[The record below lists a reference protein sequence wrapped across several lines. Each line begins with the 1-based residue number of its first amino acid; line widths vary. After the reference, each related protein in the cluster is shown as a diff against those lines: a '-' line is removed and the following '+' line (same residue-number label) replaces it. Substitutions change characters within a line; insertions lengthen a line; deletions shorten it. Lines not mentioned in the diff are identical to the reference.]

1 MSIIITL
8 LVFKDKTSLKAGFRR
23 ISVYQNTLQRHK
35 RYVVYV
41 YCINIIF
48 FSCLISRSDICYILK
63 ACFHF
68 RLSKIIGLCKMSKPL
83 TNREIIRLWSKTTC
97 IAIVLALGIQV
108 ITKWMKNDVSSLP
121 TPVEC
126 DSLTTQQLTQK
137 FNSFE
142 KFYPFYLCEHTEG
155 VTKLFH
161 FVATV
166 NVLAILAV
174 LLMRKWQPK
183 LFAFGFIQ
191 GYGLAWFSHFF
202 IEHNRPAT
210 WTYPTYS
217 FFADF
222 RMFYDIVTLK
232 FPLFMWLIVSIQS

>member
-1 MSIIITL
+1 
-8 LVFKDKTSLKAGFRR
+8 
-23 ISVYQNTLQRHK
+23 
-35 RYVVYV
+35 
-41 YCINIIF
+41 
-48 FSCLISRSDICYILK
+48 
-63 ACFHF
+63 
-68 RLSKIIGLCKMSKPL
+68 MSKPL

-108 ITKWMKNDVSSLP
+108 ITKLMKNDADSLP

-126 DSLTTQQLTQK
+126 DSLTTHQLTQK

-166 NVLAILAV
+166 NVLAILVV

-232 FPLFMWLIVSIQS
+232 FPPFM

>member
-1 MSIIITL
+1 MGYSFA
-8 LVFKDKTSLKAGFRR
+8 VYFRFRSSKDIQTW
-23 ISVYQNTLQRHK
+23 
-35 RYVVYV
+35 
-41 YCINIIF
+41 
-48 FSCLISRSDICYILK
+48 
-63 ACFHF
+63 
-68 RLSKIIGLCKMSKPL
+68 KMVKPL
-83 TNREIIRLWSKTTC
+83 TNREVIRLWSKTTF
-97 IAIVLALGIQV
+97 IAIVLASGVQLT
-108 ITKWMKNDVSSLP
+108 TKWMKNDVSSQP
-121 TPVEC
+121 TPAEC
-126 DSLTTQQLTQK
+126 DSLTRHQLTEK

-155 VTKLFH
+155 ITKLFH
-161 FVATV
+161 FVATI

-232 FPLFMWLIVSIQS
+232 FPPFM